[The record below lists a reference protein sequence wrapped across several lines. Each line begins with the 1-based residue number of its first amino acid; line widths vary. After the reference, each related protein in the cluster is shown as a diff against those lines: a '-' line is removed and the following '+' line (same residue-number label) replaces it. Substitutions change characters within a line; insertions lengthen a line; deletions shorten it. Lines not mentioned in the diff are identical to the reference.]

1 MRIGFVSTRFHGTD
15 GVSLEA
21 SKWARVLEEELDHE
35 CFWFAGKLDTP
46 EHSSSLCPKA
56 FFEDPSVISLQE
68 KLFSDLNSCPK
79 DLDDS
84 VNILEREIYN
94 SLENF
99 IREHSIDL
107 VIPQNVLA
115 IPMHVPMGLAVT
127 NLAANGLPMV
137 AHHHDFYWER
147 ERFLKGCA
155 QHYLDFAFPP
165 KFSEEFQHVVINSR
179 AKESLMERLELEST
193 VIPNVFDFENPPSK
207 EDDYG
212 DDFRDQFQIESD
224 EIIILQPTRIVP
236 RKGIELSIELCSRIQ
251 ERTKEKI
258 CLVVSHLAGDEG
270 MDYYYQLVDLS
281 ERLKVKVIWAGE
293 RVGEFR
299 GSNSSGEKLYKLW
312 DVYPHADFVTYPS
325 LYEGFGNALLEIFYF
340 SKPVLV
346 NRYPVFKDDIEPCGF
361 KVVSMDSEITDE
373 VVSET
378 IDLILD
384 KDLARQWT
392 QLNYDLCMENF
403 SYKVLRNS
411 LENILNELMTSND

>member
-1 MRIGFVSTRFHGTD
+1 
-15 GVSLEA
+15 
-21 SKWARVLEEELDHE
+21 
-35 CFWFAGKLDTP
+35 
-46 EHSSSLCPKA
+46 
-56 FFEDPSVISLQE
+56 
-68 KLFSDLNSCPK
+68 
-79 DLDDS
+79 
-84 VNILEREIYN
+84 
-94 SLENF
+94 
-99 IREHSIDL
+99 
-107 VIPQNVLA
+107 
-115 IPMHVPMGLAVT
+115 
-127 NLAANGLPMV
+127 
-137 AHHHDFYWER
+137 
-147 ERFLKGCA
+147 
-155 QHYLDFAFPP
+155 
-165 KFSEEFQHVVINSR
+165 
-179 AKESLMERLELEST
+179 
-193 VIPNVFDFENPPSK
+193 
-207 EDDYG
+207 
-212 DDFRDQFQIESD
+212 
-224 EIIILQPTRIVP
+224 
-236 RKGIELSIELCSRIQ
+236 ELSIELCSRIQ

-299 GSNSSGEKLYKLW
+299 GLNSSGEKLYKLW

-325 LYEGFGNALLEIFYF
+325 LYEGFGNALLETFYF

>member
-68 KLFSDLNSCPK
+68 KLFSNLNSCSK

-165 KFSEEFQHVVINSR
+165 KFSEKFQHVVINSR

-207 EDDYG
+207 ADDYG

-224 EIIILQPTRIVP
+224 EILILQPTRIVP

-299 GSNSSGEKLYKLW
+299 GLNSSGEKLYKLW

-325 LYEGFGNALLEIFYF
+325 LYEGFGNALLETFYF

>member
-68 KLFSDLNSCPK
+68 KLFSNLNFCPE

-99 IREHSIDL
+99 VRENSIDL

-165 KFSEEFQHVVINSR
+165 KFSEEFQHVVINSQ

-224 EIIILQPTRIVP
+224 EILILQPTRIVP

-325 LYEGFGNALLEIFYF
+325 LYEGFGNALLETFYF

>member
-21 SKWARVLEEELDHE
+21 SKWGKVFEKELDHE

-46 EHSSSLCPKA
+46 ENSSSLCPKA
-56 FFEDPSVISLQE
+56 FFEHSSVIPLQE
-68 KLFSDLNSCPK
+68 KLFSDLNACSN
-79 DLDDS
+79 DLTDS
-84 VNILEREIYN
+84 VNVLEAEIHN

-99 IREHSIDL
+99 VRKYSIDL

-127 NLAANGLPMV
+127 SMASKGLPMI

-155 QHYLDFAFPP
+155 QHYLDSSFPP
-165 KFSEEFQHVVINSR
+165 KITEKFQHVVINSQ
-179 AKESLMERLELEST
+179 AKESLMQRLGLGST
-193 VIPNVFDFENPPSK
+193 VIPNVFDFENPPSNS
-207 EDDYG
+207 DDYG
-212 DDFRDQFQIESD
+212 NDFRDQFKIESD
-224 EIIILQPTRIVP
+224 EILVLQPTRVVP

-251 ERTKEKI
+251 KLTKKKI

-281 ERLKVKVIWAGE
+281 ERLGVKVIWAGE
-293 RVGEFR
+293 RIGESR
-299 GSNSSGEKLYKLW
+299 GLNSSGEKLYQLW

-325 LYEGFGNALLEIFYF
+325 LYEGFGNALLETFYF

-361 KVVSMDSEITDE
+361 KVVSMDGEVTNE

-378 IDLILD
+378 MDLILD
-384 KDLARQWT
+384 KNLAEQWT
-392 QLNYDLCMENF
+392 QLNYDLCIENF
-403 SYKVLRNS
+403 SYKVLKDS
-411 LENILNELMTSND
+411 LGKILNELMT

>member
-21 SKWARVLEEELDHE
+21 SKWAKVLEKELDHE

-46 EHSSSLCPKA
+46 ENSSSLCPEA
-56 FFEDPSVISLQE
+56 FFEHPSVISLQE
-68 KLFSDLNSCPK
+68 KLFSDLNTCSN
-79 DLDDS
+79 DLTDS
-84 VNILEREIYN
+84 VNVLETEIHN

-99 IREHSIDL
+99 IREYSINL
-107 VIPQNVLA
+107 IIPQNVLA

-127 NLAANGLPMV
+127 NMASKGLPMI

-155 QHYLDFAFPP
+155 QHYLDSSFPP
-165 KFSEEFQHVVINSR
+165 KLTEKFQHVVINSQ
-179 AKESLMERLELEST
+179 AKESLMQRLGLEST
-193 VIPNVFDFENPPSK
+193 VIPNVFDFENPPSNS
-207 EDDYG
+207 DNYG
-212 DDFRDQFQIESD
+212 DDFCDQFKIESD
-224 EIIILQPTRIVP
+224 EIFVLQPTRIVP
-236 RKGIELSIELCSRIQ
+236 RKGIELSIELCSKIQ
-251 ERTKEKI
+251 KLTKKKI

-270 MDYYYQLVDLS
+270 MEYYYQLVDLS
-281 ERLKVKVIWAGE
+281 DRLGVKVIWAGE
-293 RVGEFR
+293 RIGESR
-299 GSNSSGEKLYKLW
+299 GLNSSGEKLYKLW

-325 LYEGFGNALLEIFYF
+325 LYEGFGNALLETFYF

-361 KVVSMDSEITDE
+361 KVVSMDGEVTNE

-378 IDLILD
+378 MDLILD

-392 QLNYDLCMENF
+392 QLNYDLCMEKF
-403 SYKVLRNS
+403 SYKVLKDS
-411 LENILNELMTSND
+411 LGNILNELMI